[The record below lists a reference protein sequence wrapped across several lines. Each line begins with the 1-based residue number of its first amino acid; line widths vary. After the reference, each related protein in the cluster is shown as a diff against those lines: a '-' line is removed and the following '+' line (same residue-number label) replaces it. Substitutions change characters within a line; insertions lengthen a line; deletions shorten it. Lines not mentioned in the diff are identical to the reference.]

1 MKRLAVI
8 LVVCGCI
15 STVERAPKVEK
26 SMRLETASL
35 MREALKVNSQYEDR
49 LLRYLN
55 FNRKSASD
63 VLTEVWRRSRL
74 RWRPYNA
81 ATNRQIASVQVRAM
95 MGDVH
100 ADEAMM
106 VLQSIFEMN
115 AVPMELVP
123 SRLGGVYVRMMQ
135 AGGAK
140 AARPLAPTRPPQR
153 PTYNRPPPAGYY
165 MYDPWSRR

>member
-1 MKRLAVI
+1 
-8 LVVCGCI
+8 
-15 STVERAPKVEK
+15 
-26 SMRLETASL
+26 MRLETASM
-35 MREALKVNSQYEDR
+35 MREALKVNSQYEER

-55 FNRKSASD
+55 FNRESASG

-81 ATNRQIASVQVRAM
+81 ATNRQMAIIQVRAM

-115 AVPMELVP
+115 GVPMELVP
-123 SRLGGVYVRMMQ
+123 SPLGGVYVRVMQ
-135 AGGAK
+135 AGDVK
-140 AARPLAPTRPPQR
+140 AARPPAPTRPPQR
-153 PTYNRPPPAGYY
+153 PAYYRPPAAGYY